1 MIDPARAPR
10 SRGPF
15 ASDPVLDGRPQ
26 LPRSIAALII
36 GAIALASVTALLWPS
51 LPVRQL
57 FFGPTEVG
65 VIRRLIDEPGAAPRI
80 SATAPNF
87 EWNAPDGSTKKLSD
101 LRGKVVVLNFW
112 ATWCQ
117 PCRQEMPAMQRVAGT
132 TDAVFLAVDLLE
144 DGSKVRSFMDS
155 LGLDR
160 LQPLLDLDGAVTRK
174 YSVLELPQTF
184 FIDAQGV
191 IRHIEHGAVLDDD
204 AVKRGIDKAR

>member
-1 MIDPARAPR
+1 MTDTA
-10 SRGPF
+10 
-15 ASDPVLDGRPQ
+15 ASDFRPQ
-26 LPRSIAALII
+26 LPRSIAAVII
-36 GAIALASVTALLWPS
+36 GAIALASVAALLWPS

-57 FFGPTEVG
+57 FFGPTDVG

-117 PCRQEMPAMQRVAGT
+117 PCRQEMPAMQRVAGS

-160 LQPLLDLDGAVTRK
+160 LQPLLDLDGAVPRA

-191 IRHIEHGAVLDDD
+191 IRHIEHGGVLDDD
-204 AVKRGIDKAR
+204 AVRRGIDKAR

>member
-1 MIDPARAPR
+1 MTDTA
-10 SRGPF
+10 
-15 ASDPVLDGRPQ
+15 ASDFRPQ
-26 LPRSIAALII
+26 LPRSIAAVII
-36 GAIALASVTALLWPS
+36 GAIALASVAALLWPS

-57 FFGPTEVG
+57 FFGPTDVG

-117 PCRQEMPAMQRVAGT
+117 PCRQEMPAMQRVAGS

-160 LQPLLDLDGAVTRK
+160 LQPLLDLDGAVTRA

-191 IRHIEHGAVLDDD
+191 IRHIEHGGVLDDD
-204 AVKRGIDKAR
+204 AVRRGIDKAR